1 MATIL
6 IAQNSVTKLW
16 ICRYRGINPIVF
28 FLLWILNMSRHLFLH
43 PISTAVLHGAPRH
56 DVLRR
61 FLKQTYS
68 RDNTHR
74 ATYYDKIQ
82 YLVCTFQKPNCELAA
97 VCKQSCTHCVL
108 SPAISLH
115 VPPHREIKHFL
126 HKDSS
131 GNMVDFVF
139 SSGEVALYSVRSV
152 TWTLVCCP
160 LSFMFLLYEM

>member
-1 MATIL
+1 MSRQFIFTSDKYRCLTWSAVTRRVTALLFFFNRPTVEIIL
-6 IAQNSVTKLW
+6 IELHTTTRFSTLCA
-16 ICRYRGINPIVF
+16 
-28 FLLWILNMSRHLFLH
+28 LF
-43 PISTAVLHGAPRH
+43 R
-56 DVLRR
+56 
-61 FLKQTYS
+61 
-68 RDNTHR
+68 
-74 ATYYDKIQ
+74 
-82 YLVCTFQKPNCELAA
+82 KPNCELAA

-139 SSGEVALYSVRSV
+139 SLGGEVALYSVRSV

-160 LSFMFLLYEM
+160 LSFLFLLYEM

>member
-1 MATIL
+1 MNIEYVTSFIFTSDKYRCLTRSAVTRRAT
-6 IAQNSVTKLW
+6 A
-16 ICRYRGINPIVF
+16 F
-28 FLLWILNMSRHLFLH
+28 
-43 PISTAVLHGAPRH
+43 
-56 DVLRR
+56 